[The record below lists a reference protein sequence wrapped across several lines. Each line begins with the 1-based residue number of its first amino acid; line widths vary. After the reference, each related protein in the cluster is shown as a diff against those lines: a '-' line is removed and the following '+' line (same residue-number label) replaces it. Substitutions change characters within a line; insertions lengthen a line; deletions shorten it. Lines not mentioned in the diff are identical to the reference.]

1 MIGTYKPYL
10 LGRVIRF
17 TWYQAYQTST
27 AEAVPKGVVMVIRVA
42 AKDVGLAKHLVV
54 GLVGLFGG
62 ECVSLRADGE
72 VQVRPHAESN
82 RALVQTL
89 DAFEHWLEETRTD
102 SADVLVDERPY
113 MVYRARSLSRSRAP
127 SERPGLTSQRLQL
140 AGSVSSN
147 SITPPGLLGRWRMT
161 NLALPREPEVLV
173 ARVPGEISVIS
184 LLGAHDIATVWEV
197 RNAIALALEQGT
209 HLVVDLSE
217 TEFIDSSIAHALV
230 DSEQFASER
239 GLRISLQ
246 LQTHDSVKRLLEI
259 SGLDALPI
267 YGTRAEA
274 IDAVRQMPN
283 RMTERSAAGIGSRTT
298 TVERRERWGCS
309 WL

>member
-1 MIGTYKPYL
+1 
-10 LGRVIRF
+10 
-17 TWYQAYQTST
+17 
-27 AEAVPKGVVMVIRVA
+27 
-42 AKDVGLAKHLVV
+42 
-54 GLVGLFGG
+54 
-62 ECVSLRADGE
+62 
-72 VQVRPHAESN
+72 
-82 RALVQTL
+82 
-89 DAFEHWLEETRTD
+89 
-102 SADVLVDERPY
+102 
-113 MVYRARSLSRSRAP
+113 
-127 SERPGLTSQRLQL
+127 
-140 AGSVSSN
+140 
-147 SITPPGLLGRWRMT
+147 MT
-161 NLALPREPEVLV
+161 NLPLLSEPEVRVTHV
-173 ARVPGEISVIS
+173 AGDVAVVS
-184 LLGAHDIATVWEV
+184 LLGEHDLATAWEV
-197 RNAIALALEQGT
+197 RNAIAFALIEQGT
-209 HLVVDLSE
+209 HVVADLSE